1 MSGPDSSN
9 LLVDVFSGDSQSPN
23 LPSDGSKGLFCA
35 GGCPAYF
42 LEDYGVAFPEYQE
55 PAAALEPE
63 LLSYQAGD
71 DDLSLTRDPCHF
83 QLQDD
88 QAGIRPVL
96 LLNHPNLGACWN
108 LKEGGG

>member
-42 LEDYGVAFPEYQE
+42 LEDYGVAFPEDQE

-63 LLSYQAGD
+63 LLSYEPRD
-71 DDLSLTRDPCHF
+71 DDLALAGNPCHF
-83 QLQDD
+83 QIH
-88 QAGIRPVL
+88 GNHGEIRPVL
-96 LLNHPNLGACWN
+96 LLSNP
-108 LKEGGG
+108 